1 VRVIHIRRAQVW
13 LKMHLSEQR
22 MDEAAAGRLARL
34 EHRCVL
40 MWQVPDI
47 APYLGP
53 YMAPYLGP

>member
-1 VRVIHIRRAQVW
+1 
-13 LKMHLSEQR
+13 MHLSEQR

>member
-1 VRVIHIRRAQVW
+1 MHLLPIHRVCVIWRAQVW

-40 MWQVPDI
+40 MWQVRPCTYTI
-47 APYLGP
+47 TP
-53 YMAPYLGP
+53 